1 MGLKPFHPGAEKLYV
16 GGTTRGDISMLEPW
30 VIDEI
35 LRREKDRRRYD
46 RPPLDLP
53 VPDPEW
59 PGNRDPGMDY
69 HERGRS
75 VPERGVVIMGM

>member
-1 MGLKPFHPGAEKLYV
+1 
-16 GGTTRGDISMLEPW
+16 MLEPW

-35 LRREKDRRRYD
+35 LRREEDRRSGD
-46 RPPLDLP
+46 RPQLELP

-59 PGNRDPGMDY
+59 PGAGDLGMD
-69 HERGRS
+69 HDERGHS